1 MAYPLSTDPQ
11 RGWAR
16 KGAEKTSRL
25 EKQNTANR
33 QGNVDLLDEKVS
45 IGLAG
50 LFPLLC

>member
-25 EKQNTANR
+25 EKQNTADR
-33 QGNVDLLDEKVS
+33 LESEELLDEKVS
-45 IGLAG
+45 IRQAG
-50 LFPLLC
+50 LL